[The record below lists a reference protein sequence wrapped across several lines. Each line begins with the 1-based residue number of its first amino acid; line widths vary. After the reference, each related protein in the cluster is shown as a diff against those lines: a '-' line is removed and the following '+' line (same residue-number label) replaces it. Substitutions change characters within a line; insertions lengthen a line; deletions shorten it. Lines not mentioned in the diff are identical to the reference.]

1 MDSVD
6 LSLWDPQPAAA
17 ARDEALARVESHSP
31 HWRVFADLAVRAV
44 ARRQTRLSSEDVWR
58 ELDRQGVPRPP
69 EPRALGVVM
78 RKAIREELI
87 RPDGWT
93 TSTDPKS
100 HADPM
105 RLYRSLVA
113 R

>member
-1 MDSVD
+1 MDSID
-6 LSLWDPQPAAA
+6 ISLWDHEAALA
-17 ARDEALARVESHSP
+17 ARDEAMARVESHSP
-31 HWRVFADLAVRAV
+31 HWRVFADLALRAV
-44 ARRQTRLSSEDVWR
+44 ARRQDRLTSEDVWR
-58 ELDRQGVPRPP
+58 ELDRQGIPRPP

-78 RKAIREELI
+78 RNGIRSELI

-93 TSTDPKS
+93 TSTDPNS

-105 RLYRSLVA
+105 RTYRSLV